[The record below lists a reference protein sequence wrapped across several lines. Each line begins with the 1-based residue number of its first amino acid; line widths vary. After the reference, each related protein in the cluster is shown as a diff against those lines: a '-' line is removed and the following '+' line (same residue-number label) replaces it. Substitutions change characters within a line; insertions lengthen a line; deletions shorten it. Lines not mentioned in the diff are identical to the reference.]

1 MTAEAA
7 AGTRS
12 DSSSEISGDS
22 PDENRTDRTTSAPTS
37 TPTSAPTSA
46 PTPGG
51 STPAGSTPGGR
62 KRRGGRWIERWEPED
77 ETFWA
82 ETGARVA
89 RRNLAFSVLSEHIG
103 FSIWSLWSVMV
114 LFMGPEYG
122 FDPAGKFFLVAMPTL
137 VGGVL
142 RVPYTFA
149 VARFGGRNW
158 TVISALMLLV
168 PATAAAVVMKPG
180 TSYTTFLV
188 IAALAGVG
196 GGNFASSMTNINSFY
211 PLRKKGWA
219 LGLNAGGGNIGVPVI
234 QLLGLL
240 VIGTAGAAQPRLVL
254 AVYLPLIVVA
264 AVLAALFMDNLAPV
278 RNDTGAALDAAREPH
293 TWVMSVL
300 YIGTFGSFIGY
311 SFAFGLVLQNQFAR
325 TPLQA
330 ASLTFI
336 GPLLGSLVRPVGG
349 RLADRFGGAR
359 ITLGNFLAM
368 ALATGVVIY
377 ASAVRSLPVFLVGFI
392 ALFVLTGLGN
402 GSTYKMIPGI
412 FQAQAVRRGLTGEA
426 AEASGRRLSG
436 AAMGLIGA
444 VGALGGLAINLA
456 FRQSFLATGSG
467 TPAFVSFLVCYAV
480 CTVVTW
486 AVYLR
491 PAARARRTER
501 AGAGATAG
509 EAERRPVHAE
519 V

>member
-7 AGTRS
+7 ETRT
-12 DSSSEISGDS
+12 DS
-22 PDENRTDRTTSAPTS
+22 PDDN
-37 TPTSAPTSA
+37 
-46 PTPGG
+46 
-51 STPAGSTPGGR
+51 PAASR
-62 KRRGGRWIERWEPED
+62 VRRRGGRWIEHWDPEN

-82 ETGARVA
+82 ETGERIA
-89 RRNLAFSVLSEHIG
+89 RRNLWFSVLCEHIG

-122 FDPAGKFFLVAMPTL
+122 IDPAGKFFLVAMPTM
-137 VGGVL
+137 VGAVL

-158 TVISALMLLV
+158 TVLSALLLLV
-168 PATAAAVVMKPG
+168 PASVAALVIEPG
-180 TSYTTFLV
+180 TSYSTFLLV
-188 IAALAGVG
+188 AALAGVG
-196 GGNFASSMTNINSFY
+196 GGNFASSMTNINSFF
-211 PLRKKGWA
+211 PLRKKGYA

-254 AVYLPLIVVA
+254 AVYVPLIVLA

-278 RNDTGAALDAAREPH
+278 TNDTGAAVDAAREPH
-293 TWVMSVL
+293 TWVMSLL

-311 SFAFGLVLQNQFAR
+311 SFAFGLVLQSQFAR

-336 GPLLGSLVRPVGG
+336 GPLLGSLIRPVGG

-359 ITLGNFLAM
+359 ITLGTFAAM
-368 ALATGVVIY
+368 ALATGVVIG
-377 ASAVRSLPVFLVGFI
+377 ASAMKSLPVFLIGFI
-392 ALFVLTGLGN
+392 SLFVLSGLGN

-412 FQAQAVRRGLTGEA
+412 FQALALRRGLSGEA
-426 AEASGRRLSG
+426 AAAYGRRLSG

-444 VGALGGLAINLA
+444 VGAVGGLAINLA

-480 CTVVTW
+480 CGAVTW

-491 PAARARRTER
+491 PAARERRT
-501 AGAGATAG
+501 AQAPAADG
-509 EAERRPVHAE
+509 EPRPVYAE